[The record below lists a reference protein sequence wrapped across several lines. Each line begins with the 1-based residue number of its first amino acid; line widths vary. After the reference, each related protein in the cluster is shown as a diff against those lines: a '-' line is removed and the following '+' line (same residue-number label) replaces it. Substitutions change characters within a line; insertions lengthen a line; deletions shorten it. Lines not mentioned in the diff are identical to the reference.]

1 MENESTAAV
10 VETPIASESN
20 NVLEFARQLK
30 AEHSGDEPV
39 PENGKP
45 AAVKPIAV
53 KADVDI
59 DAIKRAFL
67 DGDVAKL
74 ASLIGEDAAKAK
86 VTKSQWAE
94 FRIANRTARRQLDD
108 QRSEVEK
115 TRAEIAAEKE
125 RFSQETAVV
134 TKARQAAAS
143 EDYETAIELL
153 TGKTIDEV
161 IAAMLQDQQ
170 NPANREVRK
179 LRRETESLRNKTEQ
193 EQLQARQQVEQRAQV
208 QAVAEYHKQLSAEI
222 AEVEIAKP
230 FLDEYGAEFAQLVF
244 AEQKRHWDGQETIST
259 ERATRNVLRAQLTAY
274 DRGAAHFDALRTA
287 LGQSAT
293 PSGAA
298 KNKSAQGNRGA
309 RLSSRKPASSSQGG
323 APDVSPNLSRQ
334 EKNAIFARQL
344 KALHS

>member
-1 MENESTAAV
+1 
-10 VETPIASESN
+10 
-20 NVLEFARQLK
+20 
-30 AEHSGDEPV
+30 
-39 PENGKP
+39 
-45 AAVKPIAV
+45 
-53 KADVDI
+53 
-59 DAIKRAFL
+59 
-67 DGDVAKL
+67 L

-94 FRIANRTARRQLDD
+94 FRIANRNARRQLDD

-115 TRAEIAAEKE
+115 TRAEIEAEKQ
-125 RFSQETAVV
+125 RFSQEAASV
-134 TKARQAAAS
+134 TKARQAAAN

-179 LRRETESLRNKTEQ
+179 LRRETEQLRNKTEQ
-193 EQLQARQQVEQRAQV
+193 EQQQARQQAEQSQQA
-208 QAVAEYHKQLSAEI
+208 QAVAEYHKQLTSEI
-222 AEVEIAKP
+222 AEVEMAKP

-259 ERATRNVLRAQLTAY
+259 ERATRNVLRAQLAAY
-274 DRGAAHFDALRTA
+274 DRGAKPFEALRAA
-287 LGQSAT
+287 LGQPAA

-298 KNKSAQGNRGA
+298 KNKSVQGNRGA
-309 RLSSRKPASSSQGG
+309 RLSSRKPVSSSQGG
-323 APDVSPNLSRQ
+323 APDVSPTLSRQ

>member
-1 MENESTAAV
+1 MSTAESTVAAI
-10 VETPIASESN
+10 ETPVASESN

-39 PENGKP
+39 PEGGKP
-45 AAVKPIAV
+45 AAKVAAPKT
-53 KADVDI
+53 DVDI
-59 DAIKRAFL
+59 DAVKRAFL

-94 FRIANRTARRQLDD
+94 FRIANRNARRQLDD

-115 TRAEIAAEKE
+115 TRSEIEAEKA
-125 RFSQETAVV
+125 RFSQESAAVQ
-134 TKARQAAAS
+134 KARQAAAS

-179 LRRETESLRNKTEQ
+179 LRRETEQLRQRTEQ
-193 EQLQARQQVEQRAQV
+193 EQLQTRQQAEQGQQA
-208 QAVAEYHKQLSAEI
+208 QAVAEYQKQLAAEI
-222 AEVEIAKP
+222 ASVDIAKP
-230 FLDEYGAEFAQLVF
+230 FLDEYGNEFAALVF
-244 AEQKRHWDGQETIST
+244 AEQKRHWDGTETIST
-259 ERATRNVLRAQLTAY
+259 ERATRNVLRAQLAAY
-274 DRGAAHFDALRTA
+274 DRGAAHFDALREA
-287 LGQSAT
+287 LGKPQPT
-293 PSGAA
+293 SGAS
-298 KNKSAQGNRGA
+298 KNKSVQGNRGA
-309 RLSSRKPASSSQGG
+309 RLSSRKPSASSQGG
-323 APDVSPNLSRQ
+323 ASSPPPDMSRQ
-334 EKNAIFARQL
+334 DRNAFFARQL